1 MAEGKAE
8 AKSAAPPDEVWAV
21 VGEFHGLDTWMP
33 GIDKSEPDGD
43 VRKLQTMGMEIH
55 EQLQSRDD
63 SARQIS
69 YSIVKAPM
77 LLEHHLAT
85 ITVLEDGDGCILV
98 WEYDVRPDEIAAAMG
113 PVYDKFVTDPKMKD
127 LLERVKAVK

>member
-8 AKSAAPPDEVWAV
+8 AKIAAPPEEVWAV

-63 SARQIS
+63 STRTIS
-69 YSIVKAPM
+69 YSIVKAPIP
-77 LLEHHLAT
+77 LEHHLAT
-85 ITVLEDGDGCILV
+85 ITVLEDGDGSILV
-98 WEYDVRPDEIAAAMG
+98 WAYDVRPDEMAAAMG
-113 PVYDKFVTDPKMKD
+113 PVYEGSVQA
-127 LLERVKAVK
+127 VKARVES

>member
-8 AKSAAPPDEVWAV
+8 AKIAAPPEEVWAV

-63 SARQIS
+63 STRTIS
-69 YSIVKAPM
+69 YSIVKAPIP
-77 LLEHHLAT
+77 LEHHLAT
-85 ITVLEDGDGCILV
+85 ITVLEDGDGSILV
-98 WEYDVRPDEIAAAMG
+98 WEYDVRPDEMAAAMG
-113 PVYDKFVTDPKMKD
+113 PVYEGSVQA
-127 LLERVKAVK
+127 VKARVES